1 MRLRSPSASRSSTS
15 VLTLAGLAGTAL
27 AVGQLMRERRRHRAI
42 ETELRRQAGE
52 NARLTEEARERQA
65 ERMLLADRLITA
77 EQDERRRLSI
87 YLHDGPLS
95 QMSGIALMHDAALAA
110 IAYGRYDD
118 AEKVIRTSLERER
131 STIRELR
138 DLTFAIEPLV
148 LRDHGFA
155 AAVRA
160 LGEQIERADRITVSI
175 DADAGE
181 RLGEKAQ
188 VALYQILREALAQSV
203 RRKPTVIEVRLDE
216 LDDGRF
222 RLGLTDNG
230 MGERRRASIEAIE
243 ERVRILNARFFID
256 NLDEGGTAVRVIV
269 PAYVAAAAR

>member
-1 MRLRSPSASRSSTS
+1 MLG
-15 VLTLAGLAGTAL
+15 LIGLAGAGL
-27 AVGQLMRERRRHRAI
+27 AVGQLLRERRRHRAI
-42 ETELRRQAGE
+42 ESEL
-52 NARLTEEARERQA
+52 RERQA
-65 ERMLLADRLITA
+65 ERAVLAERLITA
-77 EQDERRRLSI
+77 EQDERRRLST

-110 IAYGRYDD
+110 IEDGRYDD

-155 AAVRA
+155 AAIRA
-160 LGEQIERADRITVSI
+160 LGDQIEQSDRITVSI
-175 DADAGE
+175 DVEAGE

-188 VALYQILREALAQSV
+188 AALYQILREALAQSV
-203 RRKPTVIEVRLDE
+203 RRRPTVIEVRVRE
-216 LDDGRF
+216 QADGSF
-222 RLGLTDNG
+222 RLDLQDDG

-243 ERVRILNARFFID
+243 ERVRILNGRFAVD
-256 NLDEGGTAVRVIV
+256 NLDRGGTAVTVTL
-269 PAYVAAAAR
+269 PAYVAAAATG